1 MDISNL
7 AKKKTAIF
15 AVVPDNDS
23 SFNYLV
29 GMLYTQVFQEMY
41 YQADHVYGGQLPIPL
56 HVCMDEF
63 ANVALP
69 DEFDKVLS
77 TMRSRGISASII
89 LQNLAQLKGLFKSSQ
104 SAWETIT
111 GNCDTLF
118 FLGGNEKS
126 THDYVSKLL
135 GKSTINLKTH
145 NRTKGRSGSYTTNYQ
160 LAGRELLTPD
170 EVRLLD
176 NEYAVLFIRGAEP
189 VIDKKYDLMLHPK
202 IAFTTDGGEIPYI
215 HNEGI
220 KTIDLVDAI
229 ELERAEEYQIID

>member
-1 MDISNL
+1 
-7 AKKKTAIF
+7 
-15 AVVPDNDS
+15 
-23 SFNYLV
+23 
-29 GMLYTQVFQEMY
+29 MY
-41 YQADHVYGGQLPIPL
+41 YQADHVYGGRLPIPL
-56 HVCMDEF
+56 HVCLDEF

-104 SAWETIT
+104 NAWETIVA
-111 GNCDTLF
+111 NCDSFLY
-118 FLGGNEKS
+118 LGGNEKS

-160 LAGRELLTPD
+160 LSGRELLTPD

-176 NEYAVLFIRGAEP
+176 NDYAVLFIRGAKP
-189 VIDKKYDLMLHPK
+189 VMDKKYNLLSHPN
-202 IAFTTDGGEIPYI
+202 IVLTTDGNEVPYI
-215 HNEGI
+215 HNNGI
-220 KTIDLVDAI
+220 KTVDLVDAI
-229 ELERAEEYQIID
+229 ELDRAEEYQLID